1 MSDSRE
7 TIPKNQHNEE
17 LRKGIERYKP
27 NNALRIPFK
36 TRLEFFKWWCIVLR
50 PFISLTDREAD
61 VVASFLNQRWEL
73 INNNN
78 IQDPA
83 ILDTLMMS
91 SDVLNKVVSECN
103 ITKQHFY
110 VVMSSL
116 KKKGVI
122 NDHID
127 ARLIPNLK
135 DDSRFMLTI
144 IFEKEGTGA

>member
-1 MSDSRE
+1 MNNNTEAISKE
-7 TIPKNQHNEE
+7 QYNEE
-17 LRKGIERYKP
+17 IKKVSERYKP

-50 PFISLTDREAD
+50 PFIFLTDREAD
-61 VVASFLNQRWEL
+61 VVASLLNKRWEL
-73 INNNN
+73 LNNNN

-83 ILDTLMMS
+83 ILDTLMMGN
-91 SDVLNKVVSECN
+91 DVLNKVVQECN

-122 NDHID
+122 KDHID

-144 IFEKEGTGA
+144 IFEKEGNET

>member
-1 MSDSRE
+1 MDSDAK
-7 TIPKNQHNEE
+7 TVPKRQYDEE
-17 LRKGIERYKP
+17 LKKGIERYKP

-36 TRLEFFKWWCIVLR
+36 TRLEFFKWWCVVLR

-73 INNNN
+73 INTNN

-91 SDVLNKVVSECN
+91 SDVLNKVVQECK

-144 IFEKEGTGA
+144 IFEKEDNGA